1 MSITPATAE
10 TGATPAAERPTKE
23 RLSDGL
29 RHVVDEADSWLKSAV
44 SVGDRRFDEARLK
57 LEHQLDAIR
66 RELDELEESALHRA
80 RRAAREAD
88 LAVQQHP
95 YRAIGVAAAA
105 GMLLGVLLSR
115 R

>member
-1 MSITPATAE
+1 MTITPATE
-10 TGATPAAERPTKE
+10 PAAATERTTKE
-23 RLSDGL
+23 RVSDGL

-44 SVGDRRFDEARLK
+44 SVGDRRFDEARHK

-66 RELDELEESALHRA
+66 LQLDELEETALHRA

-105 GMLLGVLLSR
+105 GVLLGVLLAR